1 MADTANIGKLVVD
14 LLLKDDQ
21 FQKGMKDAL
30 GTTQSSMPKVQQAA
44 TKAMGAVTTAFK
56 VATAAVVGF
65 GAASTAVGAQFEQQM
80 AMVGALKG
88 LTQAD
93 AQFQALEAQARKL
106 GSTTEFTA
114 TQAAE
119 ALEELARAGATVED
133 SIASS
138 ESALVLAGTSA
149 AGLAESTQL
158 LVATQRQFGL
168 EAAESERITNV
179 FSAAMRGSLLDF
191 SSVREAMKFAGTAG
205 ASFGMTLEQ
214 TTASIAAFRDLGLE
228 GSLAGTNFRMAM
240 IAAAQGTEKQR
251 VVLEKYGLALADIN
265 PETNSFIDIIEQMG
279 EVGVTASDAV
289 AIFGSRAG
297 ANIAQLAAQT
307 RVGAVDMR
315 KFAGELERS
324 SDAGKTA
331 ADMYETIGKTVS
343 FATKISISALQDL
356 MIEVFQTYAEPL
368 RELIE
373 TLPEVLNTVT
383 KAVKAQGPA
392 LRAQFAETLGAISDF
407 LKNNAQGLAE
417 AFVNTMQALAA
428 LGPVLAT
435 TAQVL
440 IVIARNADAVLVA
453 LTGAMMVGTA
463 IKFALA
469 IKGIAAAFGL
479 GTTAVTLFGGALTV
493 STGGLFAVVAAV
505 GAVVVALTH
514 MVVKLAQARKHT
526 DDLREAEEALAGR
539 TEALAKAEQDR
550 LGAVLDKQQERI
562 RERIATDKQ
571 LDDATRRRLESI
583 LNLTDA
589 EAAQAVA
596 EGRLIELDGQ
606 LVDAR
611 QAVADGNEDVAEMS
625 LMLAEASEAEAS
637 ALGKQ
642 TRAAEKYLDGLET
655 QRLEAVKTHKVKQA
669 AIALGLE
676 ETASLGEVR
685 VRLRE
690 LSEQRAQNASK
701 AETLRNRVAKGVAD
715 SVASEV
721 KVEFD
726 AQREIA
732 RAKGAATDDA
742 VSEREA
748 ASKKIQDLMAR
759 LVQASAKAA
768 GDEVAARHTAYR
780 KDLVN
785 IEAAFR
791 ERLALEQEGSE
802 AYKQIDAQR
811 VEARKLAEQAAVA
824 DIREIRRKE
833 REAAQAEA
841 KQLAD
846 KVARLTQTAASEAV
860 QLERDKQAALTDLAE
875 QGADDRQ
882 LAEVAAAFDARVNEV
897 RFQAESRANDL
908 LLSLRGK
915 ALSKREQLEREKAAA
930 LLELTDASAEARA
943 AVEQAFDKE
952 IQKAPKTLRERIDG
966 VRKTMQQWGR
976 AALGLARK
984 LGIVKDE
991 IEEVNDEVEDQ
1002 PDGEDEGP
1010 GKLGKAFAQVK
1021 GKIAQVGGAIG
1032 GVLGKVGKTYGD
1044 IGKAALAFGK
1054 AATGAAMGAMG
1065 AISGLLNKLS
1075 GFQFSLTDAIGGAL
1089 DLQNDALDAQA
1100 EQAERVAEAQA
1111 ALKEAQATGGDVVA
1125 AEAELA
1131 DAQAALEES
1140 EAALG
1145 AGMPGFAADFVQTL
1159 VEDAAQFAMA
1169 LAEGAGPALE
1179 TLAAQMPILLDA
1191 VIAAIPEVIQAI
1203 IDNVPGIIMGIVS
1216 ALPELITALVQG
1228 LTQVVLTIFQ
1238 QLPALL
1244 TVLLTEVL
1252 PTLIS
1257 EVAAAL
1263 PVILQGLIDALPGI
1277 IQAIVSAIPI
1287 IIKAVV
1293 DALPDILTAV
1303 VGMLPEVIG
1312 LLIGAIPMIA
1322 VALVEGILFE
1332 LVPAIPGI
1340 IATLFKELI
1349 NGMGAA
1355 LKAIA
1360 EGIWEAIKGFF
1371 NIFKRKDGGKGNKG
1385 AFSGMS
1391 YVPAT
1396 MRMTVHKGE
1405 AIVPAD
1411 RNAESVSG
1419 SQGPAPAGAAQNGM
1433 SSGAGGGGAPIDIA
1447 IMAEGR
1453 LLDAVQVQAMK
1464 RGGAVGIQNE
1474 IRRSSGVR
1482 VGLDRGR
1489 FNPWSK

>member
-14 LLLKDDQ
+14 LLLKDEQ

-30 GTTQSSMPKVQQAA
+30 GTTQNSMPKVQQVA
-44 TKAMGAVTTAFK
+44 TKAMSAVTTAFK
-56 VATAAVVGF
+56 AATAAVVGF

-88 LTQAD
+88 LNQAD
-93 AQFQALEAQARKL
+93 TQFQALQAQARKL

-119 ALEELARAGATVED
+119 ALEELARAGATVEE

-168 EAAESERITNV
+168 EASESKRITDV

-191 SSVREAMKFAGTAG
+191 ASVREAMKFAGTAG

-265 PETNSFIDIIEQMG
+265 PETNSFIDIVEKMG
-279 EVGVTASDAV
+279 EVGLTASDAV

-307 RVGAVDMR
+307 RLGAVDMR
-315 KFAGELERS
+315 KFAGELEKS
-324 SDAGKTA
+324 SEAGKDA
-331 ADMYETIGKTVS
+331 ASMYETIGQTVA

-368 RELIE
+368 RKLIE

-383 KAVKAQGPA
+383 QAVKAQGPV
-392 LRAQFAETLGAISDF
+392 LRSQFAQTLGAIGDF
-407 LKNNAQGLAE
+407 LKNNAQGLAD
-417 AFVNTMQALAA
+417 AFVNTMQVLAA
-428 LGPVLAT
+428 LGPVLST
-435 TAQVL
+435 TAQIL
-440 IVIARNADAVLVA
+440 IVIARNADAVMVA

-463 IKFALA
+463 VKFALA

-479 GTTAVTLFGGALTV
+479 GTTAVTMFGGALTV

-505 GAVVVALTH
+505 GLAVTALSH
-514 MVVKLAQARKHT
+514 LIAKLVIARNRT
-526 DDLREAEEALAGR
+526 EDLREAEEQLAKR
-539 TEALAKAEQDR
+539 TEALAKAEEDR
-550 LGAVLDKQQERI
+550 LGAVLDDQQDRI
-562 RERIATDKQ
+562 RERLTTDKE
-571 LDDATRRRLESI
+571 LDDSTRRRLEST
-583 LNLTDA
+583 LRLTAA

-596 EGRLIELDGQ
+596 EGRLIELDGE

-611 QAVADGNEDVAEMS
+611 QAVAEGNEDAADMA
-625 LMLAEASEAEAS
+625 LTLADATQAQAD

-642 TRAAEKYLDGLET
+642 TRAAEKALKNLEG
-655 QRLEAVKTHKVKQA
+655 QKLEAVKNAKVRTA
-669 AIALGLE
+669 AIALGLKE
-676 ETASLGEVR
+676 SATYGEVAAK
-685 VRLRE
+685 LKE
-690 LSEQRAQNASK
+690 LNAVRAQEASK
-701 AETLRNRVAKGVAD
+701 AETLRNRVAQGVAD
-715 SVASEV
+715 AVASEV

-732 RAKGAATDDA
+732 NTKAQTADDTTDK
-742 VSEREA
+742 REA
-748 ASKKIQDLMAR
+748 ATKKIEDLMAR
-759 LVQASAKAA
+759 LVQANAKAA

-785 IEAAFR
+785 IEAAFG
-791 ERLALEQEGSE
+791 ERLALEQKGSE

-811 VEARKLAEQAAVA
+811 VEARKLAEQASIN
-824 DIREIRRKE
+824 DITEIRRKE

-846 KVARLTQTAASEAV
+846 QVARFTQTAASEAV

-875 QGADDRQ
+875 QGASDRQ

-908 LLSLRGK
+908 LLALRGK
-915 ALSKREQLEREKAAA
+915 GLSQREQLEREKAAA
-930 LLELTDASAEARA
+930 LLELTLDASAETRA
-943 AVEQAFDKE
+943 AIEKAFDKA
-952 IQKAPKTLRERIDG
+952 IQKAPKTLKEQVDAL
-966 VRKTMQQWGR
+966 RKGFKR
-976 AALGLARK
+976 AAQAAKDLAEKLGL
-984 LGIVKDE
+984 VKE
-991 IEEVNDEVEDQ
+991 RAEDQ
-1002 PDGEDEGP
+1002 PEKEI
-1010 GKLGKAFAQVK
+1010 GKLGKAWQSVK
-1021 GKIAQVGGAIG
+1021 QSVGKVLGPVGDVLGKVGKA
-1032 GVLGKVGKTYGD
+1032 LGKVGKTYGD
-1044 IGKAALAFGK
+1044 IGKAAFAFGK
-1054 AATGAAMGAMG
+1054 AATGAAMDAMG

-1075 GFQFSLTDAIGGAL
+1075 GFQFSLTDVIGGAL
-1089 DLQNDALDAQA
+1089 DAQNEALDAQA
-1100 EQAERVAEAQA
+1100 EIVQQVADAEAALAEAQA
-1111 ALKEAQATGGDVVA
+1111 SGDTAGA
-1125 AEAELA
+1125 AEAQQALA
-1131 DAQAALEES
+1131 EAEEALRQSEES
-1140 EAALG
+1140 LAE
-1145 AGMPGFAADFVQTL
+1145 GMPSFAADFVQAL
-1159 VEDAAQFAMA
+1159 VQDAAQFAIA
-1169 LAEGAGPALE
+1169 LAEGAGPALA
-1179 TLAAQMPILLDA
+1179 TLGEQIPVLMDA
-1191 VIAAIPEVIQAI
+1191 VIAAIPQVVQALVDNIPTI
-1203 IDNVPGIIMGIVS
+1203 IFGIVD
-1216 ALPELITALVQG
+1216 ALPDLIVVLVQG
-1228 LTQVVLTIFQ
+1228 LTEVLLTLFE

-1244 TVLLTEVL
+1244 TALLTDVL
-1252 PTLIS
+1252 PTLIT

-1263 PVILQGLIDALPGI
+1263 PVILQGLIDALPAI
-1277 IQAIVSAIPI
+1277 IQAVIDAIP
-1287 IIKAVV
+1287 VV
-1293 DALPDILTAV
+1293 VRAIVQALPDIITAV
-1303 VGMLPEVIG
+1303 VGLLPEIIG
-1312 LLIGAIPMIA
+1312 LLIGALPMIA
-1322 VALVEGILFE
+1322 VALLDAILFE
-1332 LVPAIPGI
+1332 LVPALPGI
-1340 IATLFKELI
+1340 VAKFFKELVK
-1349 NGMGAA
+1349 GMGNAI
-1355 LKAIA
+1355 KAIA
-1360 EGIWEAIKGFF
+1360 EGIGQAIADFF
-1371 NIFKRKDGGKGNKG
+1371 NIFKKKDKNKGKTG
-1385 AFSGMS
+1385 AFSGIS

-1396 MRMTVHKGE
+1396 MRMTLHKGE
-1405 AIVPAD
+1405 AVIPAD
-1411 RNAESVSG
+1411 RNA
-1419 SQGPAPAGAAQNGM
+1419 QGMPGETAPAPAGAAQNGM
-1433 SSGAGGGGAPIDIA
+1433 GSGGQAGAPIDIA

-1489 FNPWSK
+1489 FTPWSR